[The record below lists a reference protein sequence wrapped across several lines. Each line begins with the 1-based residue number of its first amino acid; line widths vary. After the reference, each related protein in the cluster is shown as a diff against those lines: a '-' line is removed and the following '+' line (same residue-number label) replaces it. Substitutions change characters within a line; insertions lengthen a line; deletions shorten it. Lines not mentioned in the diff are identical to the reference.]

1 MNIELTDYEKAVL
14 NQLPKKQR
22 ERYLMK
28 KYIRWYKTEISISQR
43 DCHQR
48 MNKWLIEQDADYKP
62 KKSFTTIHE
71 LWHEPFI
78 ELEMITRK

>member
-1 MNIELTDYEKAVL
+1 MDIELTDYENTVL
-14 NQLPKKQR
+14 NQYPTKQR

-28 KYIRWYKTEISISQR
+28 KFIQWYKIEVNISQR

-48 MNKWLIEQDADYKP
+48 LNLWLMENGYKP
-62 KKSFTTIHE
+62 KRSFTSVHE

>member
-1 MNIELTDYEKAVL
+1 MNIELTDYEKAVW

-48 MNKWLIEQDADYKP
+48 MNKWLIEQDADYKQ
-62 KKSFTTIHE
+62 KKVSQRYMNSGTSHLLNWI
-71 LWHEPFI
+71 
-78 ELEMITRK
+78 